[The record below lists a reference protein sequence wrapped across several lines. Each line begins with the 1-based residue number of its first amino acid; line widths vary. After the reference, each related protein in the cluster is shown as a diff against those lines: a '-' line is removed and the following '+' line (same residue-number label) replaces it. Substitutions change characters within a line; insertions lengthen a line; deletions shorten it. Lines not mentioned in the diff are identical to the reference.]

1 MDERARQGAEH
12 LHYAQA
18 AGRAA
23 GQAGAWGR
31 AAGQAEHADAWGR
44 ATDQTAS
51 QAAEHAGAWGR
62 ATDQAAGQAAEQAA
76 RAADAAR
83 SALPGGIRSGQEFE
97 GTLFQRQLAT
107 ALAAQPH
114 SRSLGTYVLGASLLR
129 TGLSFGGRRRRILER
144 EGFDTTVAPGGVLDT
159 DELIYVHGRRLPSI
173 MRNGTDL
180 IRRHQDKELQP
191 TEFGPATGSLRRVT
205 VSEADRRRGAV
216 DWDRLCVD
224 TNAGI
229 GNQHVD
235 VLVSPIGQ
243 DEAEYAADMGLL
255 LPEWLPPRAAQALVA
270 YPDRPTVRL
279 HLLGEGRVG
288 VDEGARF
295 RLYEGVP
302 HAMRGSLVMTSGRA
316 TRAELWISNRDSLVS
331 SIFNTLDCL
340 GKFLGFLGEIG
351 EVVAAFF

>member
-1 MDERARQGAEH
+1 MDERARQGAER
-12 LHYAQA
+12 LRRAAARTGGALSQA

-23 GQAGAWGR
+23 EHAGAWGR
-31 AAGQAEHADAWGR
+31 AAGQA
-44 ATDQTAS
+44 
-51 QAAEHAGAWGR
+51 
-62 ATDQAAGQAAEQAA
+62 GQAASQVAGQVAGQAA

-83 SALPGGIRSGQEFE
+83 SALPGGIRSGQEFK
-97 GTLFQRQLAT
+97 GTLFQRRLAT
-107 ALAAQPH
+107 ALATRPH
-114 SRSLGTYVLGASLLR
+114 ARSLGTNILGASPLR
-129 TGLSFGGRRRRILER
+129 TGLSLGWRRRRTLER
-144 EGFDTTVAPGGVLDT
+144 EGFDTTVAPGGVLDV
-159 DELIYVHGRRLPSI
+159 DELIHIHGRRLPRI
-173 MRNGTDL
+173 MSNKKRQ
-180 IRRHQDKELQP
+180 QDEELRP
-191 TEFGPATGSLRRVT
+191 MDGGSATGSLRRVT

-224 TNAGI
+224 TSSDRI
-229 GNQHVD
+229 DDDQHVD
-235 VLVSPIGQ
+235 VLVAPIGR
-243 DEAEYAADMGLL
+243 DGAEYAVDMGLL

>member
-1 MDERARQGAEH
+1 MDERARQGAER

-18 AGRAA
+18 AGRAT
-23 GQAGAWGR
+23 G
-31 AAGQAEHADAWGR
+31 
-44 ATDQTAS
+44 QTAS
-51 QAAEHAGAWGR
+51 QAAG
-62 ATDQAAGQAAEQAA
+62 QAA

-83 SALPGGIRSGQEFE
+83 SALPGGIRSGQEFK
-97 GTLFQRQLAT
+97 GTLFQRRLAT
-107 ALAAQPH
+107 ALATRPH
-114 SRSLGTYVLGASLLR
+114 ARSLGTNILGASPLR
-129 TGLSFGGRRRRILER
+129 TGLSLGWRRKRTLER
-144 EGFDTTVAPGGVLDT
+144 EGFDTTVAPGGVLDA
-159 DELIYVHGRRLPSI
+159 DELIHVHGRRLPRI

-180 IRRHQDKELQP
+180 IRRQQDEELRP
-191 TEFGPATGSLRRVT
+191 MDGGPATGSLRRMT

-235 VLVSPIGQ
+235 VLVAPIGQ

-270 YPDRPTVRL
+270 RPDRPTVRL
-279 HLLGEGRVG
+279 HLLGENRVG
-288 VDEGARF
+288 VDDGARF

-316 TRAELWISNRDSLVS
+316 TRAELWISNRDSLGS
-331 SIFNTLDCL
+331 SIFNTLDSL
-340 GKFLGFLGEIG
+340 GNFLGFLGEIVSG
-351 EVVAAFF
+351 WA

>member
-1 MDERARQGAEH
+1 MDERTRQGAERF
-12 LHYAQA
+12 HYPQA

-23 GQAGAWGR
+23 GQADAWDRATGQTASQATGQTAGR
-31 AAGQAEHADAWGR
+31 AAGQA
-44 ATDQTAS
+44 AS
-51 QAAEHAGAWGR
+51 QATG
-62 ATDQAAGQAAEQAA
+62 QAA

-83 SALPGGIRSGQEFE
+83 SALPGGIRSGQEFK
-97 GTLFQRQLAT
+97 GTLFQRRLAT

-144 EGFDTTVAPGGVLDT
+144 EGFDTTVAPGGVLDA
-159 DELIYVHGRRLPSI
+159 DELIHIHGRRLPSI

-180 IRRHQDKELQP
+180 IRRHQDKELRP
-191 TEFGPATGSLRRVT
+191 MDGGSTTGSLRRVT

-224 TNAGI
+224 TSSDRADD
-229 GNQHVD
+229 NQHID
-235 VLVSPIGQ
+235 VLIAPIGR
-243 DEAEYAADMGLL
+243 DGAEYAADMGLL

-270 YPDRPTVRL
+270 RPDRPTVRL
-279 HLLGEGRVG
+279 HLLGEDRVG
-288 VDEGARF
+288 VDDGARF

-316 TRAELWISNRDSLVS
+316 TRAELWISNRNSLGS
-331 SIFNTLDCL
+331 SIFNILECL
-340 GKFLGFLGEIG
+340 GNLGEI
-351 EVVAAFF
+351 VTAFF

>member
-1 MDERARQGAEH
+1 MDERARQGAER
-12 LHYAQA
+12 LRRAAARTGGALSQA
-18 AGRAA
+18 ASR
-23 GQAGAWGR
+23 
-31 AAGQAEHADAWGR
+31 
-44 ATDQTAS
+44 
-51 QAAEHAGAWGR
+51 AAEHAGAWGR
-62 ATDQAAGQAAEQAA
+62 AAGRAGQAASQVAGQVAGQAA

-83 SALPGGIRSGQEFE
+83 SALPGGIRSGQGFE
-97 GTLFQRQLAT
+97 GTLFQRRLAT

-144 EGFDTTVAPGGVLDT
+144 GGFDTTVAPGGVLDA
-159 DELIYVHGRRLPSI
+159 DELIYVHGRRLPRI
-173 MRNGTDL
+173 MSNGTDL
-180 IRRHQDKELQP
+180 IRRQQDEELRP
-191 TEFGPATGSLRRVT
+191 MDGGSATGSLRRVT

-235 VLVSPIGQ
+235 VLVAPIGQ

-270 YPDRPTVRL
+270 RPDRPIIRL
-279 HLLGEGRVG
+279 HLLGENLVG
-288 VDEGARF
+288 VDDGARF

-316 TRAELWISNRDSLVS
+316 TRAELWISDRRNIGSD
-331 SIFNTLDCL
+331 IID
-340 GKFLGFLGEIG
+340 FLGDLADLGEIA
-351 EVVAAFF
+351 AAF

>member
-1 MDERARQGAEH
+1 MDERARQGAER
-12 LHYAQA
+12 LRRAAARTGGALSQA
-18 AGRAA
+18 ASRAA
-23 GQAGAWGR
+23 EHAGAWGR
-31 AAGQAEHADAWGR
+31 AAGQA
-44 ATDQTAS
+44 
-51 QAAEHAGAWGR
+51 
-62 ATDQAAGQAAEQAA
+62 GQAASQVAGQVAGQAA

-83 SALPGGIRSGQEFE
+83 SALPGGIRSGQEFK
-97 GTLFQRQLAT
+97 GTLFQRRLAT
-107 ALAAQPH
+107 ALATRPH
-114 SRSLGTYVLGASLLR
+114 ARSLGTNILGASPLR
-129 TGLSFGGRRRRILER
+129 TGLSLGWRRKRTLER
-144 EGFDTTVAPGGVLDT
+144 EGFDTTVAPGGVLDV
-159 DELIYVHGRRLPSI
+159 DELIHIHGRRLPRI
-173 MRNGTDL
+173 MSNKKRQ
-180 IRRHQDKELQP
+180 QDEELRP
-191 TEFGPATGSLRRVT
+191 MDGGSATGSLRRVT

-235 VLVSPIGQ
+235 VLVAPIGR
-243 DEAEYAADMGLL
+243 DGAEYAADMSLL

-270 YPDRPTVRL
+270 RPDRPTVRL
-279 HLLGEGRVG
+279 HLLGEDWVG
-288 VDEGARF
+288 VDDGARF

>member
-1 MDERARQGAEH
+1 MDERARQGAERLRH
-12 LHYAQA
+12 AQV
-18 AGRAA
+18 AGRATGQAGAWGRPA

-31 AAGQAEHADAWGR
+31 PTGQVASQVAGQV
-44 ATDQTAS
+44 
-51 QAAEHAGAWGR
+51 AGH
-62 ATDQAAGQAAEQAA
+62 AA

-83 SALPGGIRSGQEFE
+83 SVLPGGIRSGQEFE
-97 GTLFQRQLAT
+97 GTLFQRRLAT

-114 SRSLGTYVLGASLLR
+114 SRSLGTKVLGASLLR
-129 TGLSFGGRRRRILER
+129 TGLSFGGRRRRTLER
-144 EGFDTTVAPGGVLDT
+144 EGFDTTVAPGGTLDA
-159 DELIYVHGRRLPSI
+159 DELIHIHGRRLPSI

-191 TEFGPATGSLRRVT
+191 TEFGSATGSLRRVT

-229 GNQHVD
+229 GNQHID
-235 VLVSPIGQ
+235 VLVAPIGR
-243 DEAEYAADMGLL
+243 DGAEYAADMSLL
-255 LPEWLPPRAAQALVA
+255 LPEWLPPRVAQALVA
-270 YPDRPTVRL
+270 CPDRPTVRL
-279 HLLGEGRVG
+279 HLLGKNRVG
-288 VDEGARF
+288 VDDGARF

-316 TRAELWISNRDSLVS
+316 TRAELWISNRNSLGS

-340 GKFLGFLGEIG
+340 GKFLGFFGEIG

>member
-1 MDERARQGAEH
+1 MDERARQGAER
-12 LHYAQA
+12 LRRAAARTGGALSQA

-23 GQAGAWGR
+23 EQAGAWGR
-31 AAGQAEHADAWGR
+31 AAEQ
-44 ATDQTAS
+44 
-51 QAAEHAGAWGR
+51 
-62 ATDQAAGQAAEQAA
+62 AGQAASQVAGQVAGQAA

-83 SALPGGIRSGQEFE
+83 SALPGGIRSGQGFE
-97 GTLFQRQLAT
+97 GTLFQRRLAT
-107 ALAAQPH
+107 ALATRPH
-114 SRSLGTYVLGASLLR
+114 ARSLGTNILGASSLLR
-129 TGLSFGGRRRRILER
+129 TGLSLGWRRKRTLER
-144 EGFDTTVAPGGVLDT
+144 EGFDTTVAPGGVLDA
-159 DELIYVHGRRLPSI
+159 DELIHVHGRRLPSI
-173 MRNGTDL
+173 MRHGTDL
-180 IRRHQDKELQP
+180 IRQHQDKELRP

-205 VSEADRRRGAV
+205 VSEADRWRGAV

-235 VLVSPIGQ
+235 VLVAPIGQ

-270 YPDRPTVRL
+270 YSDRPTVRL

-316 TRAELWISNRDSLVS
+316 TRAELWISNRDSLGS
-331 SIFNTLDCL
+331 SIFNTLDSL
-340 GKFLGFLGEIG
+340 GNFLGFLGEIG

>member
-1 MDERARQGAEH
+1 MDERARQGAERLRH
-12 LHYAQA
+12 AQV
-18 AGRAA
+18 AGRAT
-23 GQAGAWGR
+23 GQAGAWN
-31 AAGQAEHADAWGR
+31 QP
-44 ATDQTAS
+44 T
-51 QAAEHAGAWGR
+51 
-62 ATDQAAGQAAEQAA
+62 GQAASQVAGQVAGQAA

-83 SALPGGIRSGQEFE
+83 SALPGGIRSGQGFE
-97 GTLFQRQLAT
+97 GTLFQRRLAT

-114 SRSLGTYVLGASLLR
+114 SRSLGTYVLGASPLR
-129 TGLSFGGRRRRILER
+129 TGLSLGWRRRRTLER
-144 EGFDTTVAPGGVLDT
+144 EGFDTTVAPGGVLDA
-159 DELIYVHGRRLPSI
+159 DELIHIHGRRLPRI

-224 TNAGI
+224 TSSDRADD
-229 GNQHVD
+229 NQHID
-235 VLVSPIGQ
+235 VLVAPIGR
-243 DEAEYAADMGLL
+243 DGAEYAADMSLL

-270 YPDRPTVRL
+270 RPDRPTVRL
-279 HLLGEGRVG
+279 HLLGEDRVG
-288 VDEGARF
+288 VDDGARF

-351 EVVAAFF
+351 EVVAPFF